1 VREDSTSSLATRY
14 VTSSA
19 VTSATFQLSDGVGLH
34 VIAETDYDAV
44 HDLQLRVIGVLDLA
58 FYPEQ

>member
-1 VREDSTSSLATRY
+1 
-14 VTSSA
+14 

-58 FYPEQ
+58 FYPEP